1 MSIKTM
7 RLARGWSQAQLA
19 EFTGLSLRTVQR
31 IEKGTKPTLETRKAL
46 AAVFEVDLDEL
57 ETDDG
62 RIDESALSED
72 ELTEL
77 AHVRKTRRFIV
88 QVLAYLVIVPL
99 VCLAEW
105 ATEHELQY
113 GLLLATGWGIWLAI
127 RARSQ
132 VDLNDLFGADWEKRR
147 LEKRLGRKIK

>member
-57 ETDDG
+57 EADDG
-62 RIDESALSED
+62 RIDESALGED

-105 ATEHELQY
+105 ATEHALQY

-132 VDLNDLFGADWEKRR
+132 LDLRDIFGADWEKRR